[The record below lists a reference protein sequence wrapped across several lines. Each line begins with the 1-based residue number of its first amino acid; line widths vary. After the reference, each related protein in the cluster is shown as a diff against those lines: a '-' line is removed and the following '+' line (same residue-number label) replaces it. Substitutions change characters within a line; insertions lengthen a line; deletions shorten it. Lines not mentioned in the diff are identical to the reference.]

1 MSTAAAIILFAAVTM
16 YASSGEQISVRA
28 SGT

>member
-16 YASSGEQISVRA
+16 YAIFGEQISVRA